1 MANYLDGMEGGKH
14 NSDNIEVTNEMKSF
28 TVTLIFDSIKAET
41 PLEAAKLMARWLVE
55 EDESGNAYDM
65 IYDVKD
71 EDTSEEY
78 IVDLSNDEVDPKD

>member
-1 MANYLDGMEGGKH
+1 
-14 NSDNIEVTNEMKSF
+14 MKSF
-28 TVTLIFDSIKAET
+28 TITLIFDSIKAET

-55 EDESGNAYDM
+55 EDEEGNAYNM

-78 IVDLSNDEVDPKD
+78 IVDLSNDEVDLKN

>member
-1 MANYLDGMEGGKH
+1 MANYLDGMEDGKH
-14 NSDNIEVTNEMKSF
+14 NSDNIEVTNKMKSF

-55 EDESGNAYDM
+55 EDELGNAYDM

-71 EDTSEEY
+71 EDTSAEY
-78 IVDLSNDEVDPKD
+78 IVDLSNDEVDPKN

>member
-1 MANYLDGMEGGKH
+1 MANYLDGMEDEKH

-28 TVTLIFDSIKAET
+28 TVTLGFECVHAKT
-41 PLEAAKLMARWLVE
+41 PLDAAKLVAKWLVE
-55 EDESGNAYDM
+55 EDELGNAYDM

-78 IVDLSNDEVDPKD
+78 IVDLSNDEVDPKN

>member
-1 MANYLDGMEGGKH
+1 MANYLDGMEDGKH
-14 NSDNIEVTNEMKSF
+14 NSDNIEVTNKMKSF
-28 TVTLIFDSIKAET
+28 TITLIFDSIKAET

-55 EDESGNAYDM
+55 DDGEGNAYNM

-78 IVDLSNDEVDPKD
+78 IVDLSNDEVDPKN

>member
-1 MANYLDGMEGGKH
+1 
-14 NSDNIEVTNEMKSF
+14 MKSF

-55 EDESGNAYDM
+55 EDELGNAYDM